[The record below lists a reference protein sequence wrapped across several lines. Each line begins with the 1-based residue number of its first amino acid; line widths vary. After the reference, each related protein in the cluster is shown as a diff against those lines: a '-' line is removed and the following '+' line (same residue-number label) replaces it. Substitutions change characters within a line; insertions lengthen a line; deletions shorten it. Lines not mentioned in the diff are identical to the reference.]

1 MLPWSTGYSSRYNY
15 YFLLRPAGFFISSV
29 LVKYLAPEAKGHGT
43 EKVTGAVH
51 RRSGKI
57 VNPSQVLTMSKP
69 PSLEVEQGCEIVDA
83 KPVFA
88 LREKSLIAFFH
99 FFYYRVWLPLCHIG
113 GRKSQEKR

>member
-57 VNPSQVLTMSKP
+57 VNPSQVLAMSKP
-69 PSLEVEQGCEIVDA
+69 PSPRWSRAARLSTPSPFSPPGKEPDRLFLFFLLQGLAASLPHWRAQEQD
-83 KPVFA
+83 
-88 LREKSLIAFFH
+88 
-99 FFYYRVWLPLCHIG
+99 
-113 GRKSQEKR
+113 KR